1 MAVAASQVSTSEQAN
16 VRDNQR
22 RRLLL
27 IMGPPGLALLLFFV
41 LPLGVMSL
49 YTFQEGTLGGELT
62 WSLDTYRSFLSNTA
76 FQRLLWRSAV
86 MSFYTSLLCIL
97 LAYPIAYYLTF
108 RAGERRMTLLT
119 IIIIPAWTSYLLR
132 ILAWKIILGTDGLL
146 NTFLVWAGWIETP
159 SPILLFSRAAVVVT
173 LVYVWVPFV
182 ALPIF
187 AGLDRINGSLLEA
200 ASDLGSPPWYTFLR
214 VTLPLSLPG
223 VLAGFLSVFIP
234 TLGEYVTPLLV
245 GGVNGIMYGNIIQD
259 QFVRALNWPLGSVMS
274 LVLLVLLLPLF
285 LLFRRSDDLLQ
296 R

>member
-1 MAVAASQVSTSEQAN
+1 MTTYAPPIRTAKQAEAAY
-16 VRDNQR
+16 R

-27 IMGPPGLALLLFFV
+27 IMGPPGLALLVFFLV
-41 LPLGVMSL
+41 PLGIMSL
-49 YTFQEGTLGGELT
+49 YTLRSGTLGGEMV
-62 WSLDTYRSFLSNTA
+62 WSLDTYRGFLANTA
-76 FQRLLWRSAV
+76 LHRLLWRSTIV
-86 MSFYTSLLCIL
+86 SLQTSFLCIL
-97 LAYPIAYYLTF
+97 LAYPIAYYLAF

-132 ILAWKIILGTDGLL
+132 ILAWKLILGSSGLL
-146 NTFLVWAGWIETP
+146 NTFLLWMGWIDQP
-159 SPILLFSRAAVVVT
+159 APILLFSQTAVVVT
-173 LVYVWVPFV
+173 LVYVWAPFV

-187 AGLDRINGSLLEA
+187 AALDRIDKRLLEA
-200 ASDLGSPPWYTFLR
+200 AADLGSPPWYAFLR

-245 GGVNGIMYGNIIQD
+245 GGVNGIMYGNLIQD
-259 QFVRALNWPLGSVMS
+259 QFVRALNWPLGSIMS
-274 LVLLVLLLPLF
+274 LVLLVLLLPMF